1 MQYFEIFML
10 IAFVGLFFMI
20 YNSKKSLSM
29 LTNPTAAESL
39 QNKNLFTAMIGGAV
53 VLAVVLIS
61 ASTKRADI
69 LFTLIGVVSLI
80 WYATGKTWQY
90 TPV

>member
-1 MQYFEIFML
+1 MQNFEIFML
-10 IAFVGLFFMI
+10 IAFVALFFML
-20 YNSKKSLSM
+20 YNSKKGLSM

-39 QNKNLFTAMIGGAV
+39 QNKNLFMAMVGGAV
-53 VLAVVLIS
+53 ILAVILIS

-80 WYATGKTWQY
+80 WYAMGKTWQY

>member
-10 IAFVGLFFMI
+10 IAFVALFFML
-20 YNSKKSLSM
+20 YNSNKSLSM
-29 LTNPTAAESL
+29 LTNPTAAQAQ
-39 QNKNLFTAMIGGAV
+39 QNKSVYMAMIGGAV
-53 VLAVVLIS
+53 VLAVILIS